1 MEQNKGADKVS
12 RVQERIFILATAAV
26 LALFFYQLYTII
38 QPRFAEVEP
47 RLKAGTMVN
56 LNAEKPAEHIGNL
69 LKKGYYFED
78 QRDIDLIEKIIAF
91 ATPNAEK
98 LDNIGEVNK
107 RRYFL
112 PADEAYAKGGKSF
125 KARVLASRALLGYTG
140 DDSLKFDQEQ
150 SKPRPYPSEVNLG
163 MGEYGISGKIVA
175 NKVAVKGVLVR
186 LEMILP
192 QDSIYNDEPTA
203 SIKNITEKANGI
215 TKVYTLDTA
224 GKRKLQQLTA
234 YARTGTAGEFTFAN
248 LPGNHAFKVL
258 PLKPG
263 FQFGASKGVQDL
275 DENTAFTFEQRP
287 HTIKLFSTRDF
298 NILKKE
304 KSLIIRTPEE
314 FNMWFMIICGS
325 LIGGFLLVHLILSWK
340 FSTADQVILPVV
352 MMLTGIS
359 FLMLL
364 SLQDPLRDRFL
375 AKDSLLYL
383 LMGFG
388 GILLML
394 CIKLRRFNTDTWIY
408 RLLLFKH
415 IRSAANGWPW
425 ALAAIGLLALTI
437 LFGTGPEGSG
447 VKVNLFG
454 FQPSEVVK
462 YLIIFFLAGFFAIN
476 EKLISEY
483 MSWKKRWSFFSFAL
497 LAILLTLM
505 LFLILGDLGPAMVVC
520 FTFII
525 LFSFSRGDFMFM
537 AGAILLYVLASWV
550 FENIWIST
558 GVTLLL
564 VGVLMFFGRRQL
576 SESAIMVLVIM
587 SAFLTIDQIPYLDR
601 VFPGP
606 VQRLGDRKAIW
617 QDAWNNDVYGG
628 DQVANGLWAM
638 STGGATGQGVGQG
651 FAKTIPEAHTDMILP
666 SIGEEFGLTGM
677 LCIFLLFLL
686 YLHRSVIIGRRT
698 GSPFLFYLSAGI
710 GVSTFVQFLLIAGG
724 STGALPLSGV
734 SLPFQSYGGSSLV
747 LNFLAAGFL
756 LSVSAVRG
764 SEVQMQYIAKTQDKN
779 LVPALIAAC
788 LGILLLGANV
798 AGYVLN
804 NRKWVV
810 QPALV
815 ADRSG
820 ARMFS
825 YNPRIAILMS
835 RLKAGTIHDRK
846 GVLMA
851 TSNVDSVRA
860 QHFKLIGAGI
870 PNYNLDSAVH
880 QRLDRYYPFEE
891 QLFFWT
897 GDANSGVFNGSVNG
911 YFAEYEHAAEL
922 RGFKLP
928 VKSFTVLAKRYSENR
943 FLARGVKEMTVVKKD
958 YAALSPLLLAGI
970 SSKEVEEF
978 KNKNRD
984 IQLTMDAGLQTRI
997 QKSIARDTSLSD
1009 NRVSVVIMEASS
1021 GDVLTSAVYPLP
1033 PIHDWERLTMT
1044 NAEQNQLSGWTTT
1057 ADLGFTNFTQPGST
1071 AKLITAMASFNKL
1084 GMAAAEKKYQ
1094 VASWERIRTKGI
1106 EPDETGWIDLER
1118 AVVKSNNVYFI
1129 KLANQEQL
1137 QENMGELYLKTG
1149 MFLHGAGGYYYNKP
1163 GENAAQE
1170 EKWKKLWRRTEFN
1183 TKPKYDPNNIRKT
1196 RAKGISGM
1204 AWGQG
1209 ALIATP
1215 AAMARM
1221 AAGIANN
1228 GNMIANRFVLKVN
1241 GQPQAIKT
1249 GTKLVNNPAYARLM
1263 QEYMIKQS
1271 SPKVQTLGLAV
1282 AGKTG
1287 TPERIWKKKQ
1297 INDGWYV
1304 FFAPTATGNGH
1315 IVVCI
1320 RIEATKGSSD
1330 AVRLAGRHVIPFL
1343 KEGGYI
1349 KSILPSVKDNN
1360 RAPVTALN

>member
-1 MEQNKGADKVS
+1 MEQNKGVTKAS
-12 RVQERIFILATAAV
+12 RRRERIFILAIGII
-26 LALFFYQLYTII
+26 LALFFYQLHVII
-38 QPRFAEVEP
+38 QPRFSEVAP

-56 LNAEKPAEHIGNL
+56 LNAPNPAENLRNL

-78 QRDIDLIEKIIAF
+78 QRDVDLIERTLAS
-91 ATPNAEK
+91 ATQNPQQ

-107 RRYFL
+107 RQYFIL
-112 PADEAYAKGGKSF
+112 ADEAFAKGGKSF

-140 DDSLKFDQEQ
+140 EDSLRFAQERQ
-150 SKPRPYPSEVNLG
+150 SPIHYASKSDLG
-163 MGEYGISGKIVA
+163 LGKYSISGKITA
-175 NKVAVKGVLVR
+175 NETPIGGVLIR

-192 QDSIYNDEPTA
+192 QDSVYTDEPTET
-203 SIKNITEKANGI
+203 IKSITEKANGI
-215 TKVYTLDTA
+215 TKVYTADTA
-224 GKRKLQQLTA
+224 GKRKLRQLTV
-234 YARTGTAGEFTFAN
+234 YLRTDLRGEFHFN
-248 LPGNHAFKVL
+248 QLPENRAFKIL

-263 FQFGASKGVQDL
+263 FQFGASKGVQNL
-275 DENTAFTFEQRP
+275 DDDAVFTFEQRP

-314 FNMWFMIICGS
+314 YNKWFFIICVS
-325 LIGGFLLVHLILSWK
+325 LIGGFFMVHLVLSWK
-340 FSTADQVILPVV
+340 FSTADQILLPVV
-352 MMLTGIS
+352 MLLTGIS
-359 FLMLL
+359 FLALL

-388 GILLML
+388 GILFIL
-394 CIKLRRFNTDTWIY
+394 CLNLRRFNTDTWVY
-408 RLLLFKH
+408 RLLLFKNS
-415 IRSAANGWPW
+415 RSAANGWPW
-425 ALAAIGLLALTI
+425 ALLAIGLLALTI

-462 YLIIFFLAGFFAIN
+462 YLIIFFLGGFFAVN

-483 MSWKKRWSFFSFAL
+483 TSWNKRWSFFYLAL
-497 LAILLTLM
+497 LAILLALM

-537 AGAILLYVLASWV
+537 AGSVILYVVASWI
-550 FENIWIST
+550 FSNIWIST
-558 GVTLLL
+558 AITLLL
-564 VGVLMFFGRRQL
+564 VAVLMLFQRRQL
-576 SESAIMVLVIM
+576 SESAVMVLIII

-601 VFPGP
+601 IFPGP

-617 QDAWNNDVYGG
+617 QDPWNNEVYGG

-638 STGGATGQGVGQG
+638 STGGTTGQGIGEG

-677 LCIFLLFLL
+677 VCIFLLFLL
-686 YLHRSVIIGRRT
+686 YLHRSIIIGRRS
-698 GSPFLFYLSAGI
+698 GSAFLFYLSAGI
-710 GVSTFVQFLLIAGG
+710 GASTFVQFLLISGG

-756 LSVSAVRG
+756 MSVSTLRG
-764 SEVQMQYIAKTQDKN
+764 TEVQMQYIARQQDKN

-788 LGILLLGANV
+788 LGIILLSVNV
-798 AGYVLN
+798 ARYVLN
-804 NRKWVV
+804 NQKWVV

-835 RLKAGTIHDRK
+835 RLKAGTLHDRK
-846 GVLMA
+846 GILLA
-851 TSNVDSVRA
+851 TSNLDSVKA
-860 QHFKLIGAGI
+860 QHFKLMGAGI
-870 PNYNLDSAVH
+870 SHYNLDSAVH

-911 YFAEYEHAAEL
+911 YFADYEHAAEL
-922 RGFKLP
+922 RGFQLP
-928 VKSFTVLAKRYSENR
+928 TKSFAVLATRYSENR
-943 FLARGVKEMTVVKKD
+943 FLAKGVKEMTVVKKD

-970 SSKEVEEF
+970 SSKEVEAF

-984 IQLTMDAGLQTRI
+984 VQLTIDAGLQTKI
-997 QKSIARDTSLSD
+997 QKSIAQDTSLLD
-1009 NRVSVVIMEASS
+1009 NRVSVVIMEAST

-1044 NAEQNQLSGWTTT
+1044 NTEQNQLSEWVTT

-1071 AKLITAMASFNKL
+1071 AKLATAMASFNKL
-1084 GMAAAEKKYQ
+1084 GLTAADKKYQ
-1094 VASWERIRTKGI
+1094 VAPWERIRTKGI

-1149 MFLHGAGGYYYNKP
+1149 MFLHGLGGYYYNKP
-1163 GENAAQE
+1163 SVNAAQE
-1170 EKWKKLWRRTEFN
+1170 EKWKQLWRKTEFN
-1183 TKPKYDPNNIRKT
+1183 TKPRYDPNNIRRT

-1204 AWGQG
+1204 SWGQG
-1209 ALIATP
+1209 ALIASP
-1215 AAMARM
+1215 AAVARM

-1228 GNMIANRFVLKVN
+1228 GNMIANRFVLKVSDHI
-1241 GQPQAIKT
+1241 QPPKA
-1249 GTKLVNNPAYARLM
+1249 GTKLVDYPKYAQLM
-1263 QEYMIKQS
+1263 TNYMIKQS
-1271 SPKVQTLGLAV
+1271 ALKSGILGLTV

-1287 TPERIWKKKQ
+1287 TPERIWKKQQ

-1304 FFAPTATGNGH
+1304 FFAPTATGKGN
-1315 IVVCI
+1315 IVVCV

-1330 AVRLAGRHVIPFL
+1330 AVKLAGKHVVPFL
-1343 KEGGYI
+1343 KAGGYI
-1349 KSILPSVKDNN
+1349 KSITPSDETENAKNM
-1360 RAPVTALN
+1360 AKPY

>member
-1 MEQNKGADKVS
+1 MEQNNAGIKVS
-12 RVQERIFILATAAV
+12 RLRERIFILAIGLI
-26 LALFFYQLYTII
+26 LALFFYQLYTVI
-38 QPRFAEVEP
+38 QPRFSEVGP

-56 LNAEKPAEHIGNL
+56 LNAGKPAESIRNL

-78 QRDIDLIEKIIAF
+78 QRDVDLIE
-91 ATPNAEK
+91 ATVANASQNIQS
-98 LDNIGEVNK
+98 LDNIGEINK
-107 RRYFL
+107 RRYFIL
-112 PADEAYAKGGKSF
+112 ADEAYKKGGQSF
-125 KARVLASRALLGYTG
+125 KARVLASRTLLGYTG
-140 DDSLKFDQEQ
+140 DDSLRFAQEE
-150 SKPRPYPSEVNLG
+150 KNPRSYPASADLG
-163 MGEYGISGKIVA
+163 MGEHTISGKIVE
-175 NKVAVKGVLVR
+175 NEKPVAGVLIR

-192 QDSIYNDEPTA
+192 QDSIYSDEPTEN
-203 SIKNITEKANGI
+203 IKNITEKANGI
-215 TKVYTLDTA
+215 TKVFTLDTA

-234 YARTGTAGEFTFAN
+234 YLRTDAAGEVNFTS
-248 LPGNHAFKVL
+248 LPDNEAFKLL

-263 FQFGASKGVQDL
+263 FQFGASKGIQNL
-275 DENTAFTFEQRP
+275 DEDAAFTFEQRP

-314 FNMWFMIICGS
+314 FNTWFIIICGS
-325 LIGGFLLVHLILSWK
+325 LIFGFILVHLVLSWK
-340 FSTADQVILPVV
+340 FSSADQVILPIV
-352 MMLTGIS
+352 MLLTGIS
-359 FLMLL
+359 FLTLL

-388 GILLML
+388 GMLLIL
-394 CIKLRRFNTDTWIY
+394 CINLRRFNTDTLVY
-408 RLLLFKH
+408 RLLLFKN

-425 ALAAIGLLALTI
+425 AIGAIGLLALTI

-462 YLIIFFLAGFFAIN
+462 YLIIFFLAGFFAVN

-483 MSWKKRWSFFSFAL
+483 TSWNKRWSFFSFAV
-497 LAILLTLM
+497 LAILLSLM

-537 AGAILLYVLASWV
+537 AGAVVLFVLASWIFDNV
-550 FENIWIST
+550 WIST
-558 GVTLLL
+558 LVTLIL
-564 VGVLMFFGRRQL
+564 VGALMFFKRRQL

-606 VQRLGDRKAIW
+606 VARLADRKAIW
-617 QDAWNNDVYGG
+617 QDAWNNEVYGG

-638 STGGATGQGVGQG
+638 STGGATGQGVGEG

-686 YLHRSVIIGRRT
+686 YLHRSIVIGRRT

-710 GVSTFVQFLLIAGG
+710 GASTFVQFLLIAGG

-756 LSVSAVRG
+756 AAVSMVRG
-764 SEVQMQYIAKTQDKN
+764 TPVQMKYIAKQQDKN
-779 LVPALIAAC
+779 LVPALMAAC
-788 LGILLLGANV
+788 LGIIFLGANV

-804 NRKWVV
+804 NKKWVV

-825 YNPRIAILMS
+825 YNPRIAILMN
-835 RLKAGTIHDRK
+835 RLKAGNIHDRN
-846 GVLMA
+846 GILLA
-851 TSNVDSVRA
+851 TSNADSVKA

-870 PNYNLDSAVH
+870 PHYNLDSAVH

-911 YFAEYEHAAEL
+911 YFADYEHAAEL

-928 VKSFTVLAKRYSENR
+928 TKSFAVLANKYSENR

-958 YAALSPLLLAGI
+958 YQALSPLLLAGI
-970 SSKEVEEF
+970 SSKEVDAF
-978 KNKNRD
+978 KNRNRD
-984 IQLTMDAGLQTRI
+984 VQLTIDAGLQTKI
-997 QKSIARDTSLSD
+997 QKSIAQDTALLD
-1009 NRVSVVIMEASS
+1009 NRVSVVVMEANT

-1033 PIHDWERLTMT
+1033 PIHDWEKLTMT
-1044 NAEQNQLSGWTTT
+1044 NTEQNQLAGWITT
-1057 ADLGFTNFTQPGST
+1057 ADLGFTSFTQPGST

-1084 GMAAAEKKYQ
+1084 GMAAPDKKYP
-1094 VASWERIRTKGI
+1094 VAAWERIRTKGI
-1106 EPDETGWIDLER
+1106 EPDETGWINLEQ

-1137 QENMGELYLKTG
+1137 QENMGDLYLKTG
-1149 MFLHGAGGYYYNKP
+1149 MFLHGAGGYYYQKP
-1163 GENAAQE
+1163 GENAVQE
-1170 EKWKKLWRRTEFN
+1170 EKWKKLWRKTEFN
-1183 TKPKYDPNNIRKT
+1183 TKPPYEPNNIRRT

-1204 AWGQG
+1204 SWGQG
-1209 ALIATP
+1209 ALIASP
-1215 AAMARM
+1215 AAVARM
-1221 AAGIANN
+1221 ASGIANN
-1228 GNMIANRFVLKVN
+1228 GNMIANRFVLKVSDKP
-1241 GQPQAIKT
+1241 QPVKA
-1249 GTKLVNNPAYARLM
+1249 GTKLVNSPKYAQLM
-1263 QEYMIKQS
+1263 REYMIKQS
-1271 SPKVQTLGLAV
+1271 AFKSGILGVTV

-1287 TPERIWKKKQ
+1287 TPERIWKKAQ
-1297 INDGWYV
+1297 VNDGWYV
-1304 FFAPTATGNGH
+1304 FFAPTANGNGN

-1330 AVRLAGRHVIPFL
+1330 AVRLAGKHVVPFL
-1343 KEGGYI
+1343 KAGGYI
-1349 KSILPSVKDNN
+1349 KNIVS
-1360 RAPVTALN
+1360 LN